1 MTDADVI
8 RHQSQTCKC
17 AVRIYQVVRDANI
30 KWCVVQTSLLCA
42 VNAQFVRGANI
53 DFCAVQTSIFA
64 RCTMQTSKCALCK
77 LQFVRGASVLGR
89 DRICYDVLVS
99 ESLNVR
105 SIAIQLF
112 WAIALLC
119 RSKTLRLIITAIS
132 NNKLLPPPP
141 LPLRMWHGARGGGRR
156 EEGEEGGGGGG
167 GGGGGER

>member
-1 MTDADVI
+1 MTDADVN
-8 RHQSQTCKC
+8 HNNKTSQTCKC

-30 KWCVVQTSLLCA
+30 KWCVVQTSLSCA

-64 RCTMQTSKCALCK
+64 RCTMQTSNSALCK

-89 DRICYDVLVS
+89 DRIYYNVLVS

-132 NNKLLPPPP
+132 NNKLLLPPPP
-141 LPLRMWHGARGGGRR
+141 PSDVAWS
-156 EEGEEGGGGGG
+156 EGGGGGG
-167 GGGGGER
+167 GREVMLREGQ